1 VQPVGSA
8 AGQRLPAGRLRALVG
23 RWFHR
28 EPMNG
33 TASFGGVT
41 LSLPPF
47 LFDDFAMFLSML
59 IKSVVR
65 SLPTLP
71 ATKGGRFLTGLDHPI
86 A

>member
-1 VQPVGSA
+1 
-8 AGQRLPAGRLRALVG
+8 
-23 RWFHR
+23 
-28 EPMNG
+28 MNG